1 MPVPKPVKPRTK
13 PARIAT
19 AATAYSRVSDQST
32 VVKMSARD
40 CKGAIGERSG

>member
-1 MPVPKPVKPRTK
+1 
-13 PARIAT
+13 
-19 AATAYSRVSDQST
+19 VSDQST